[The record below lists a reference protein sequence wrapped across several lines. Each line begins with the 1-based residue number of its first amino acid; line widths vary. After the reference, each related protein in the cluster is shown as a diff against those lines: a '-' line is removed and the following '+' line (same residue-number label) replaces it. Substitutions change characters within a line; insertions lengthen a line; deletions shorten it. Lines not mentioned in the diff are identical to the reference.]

1 MKPKTKAIMLTIS
14 EAAEVVEGL
23 TKFRIRQMCLDGTL
37 PFIKAGRKFL
47 INQSV
52 LLETVGEKTGEN

>member
-1 MKPKTKAIMLTIS
+1 MKPKAKAIMLTIS

-37 PFIKAGRKFL
+37 PFIKAGTL
-47 INQSV
+47 
-52 LLETVGEKTGEN
+52 TA